1 MLHLGLEF
9 TLGKVMQSSGGFSL
23 PGKKHLYEPSSRGS
37 VLLVDVTE
45 CPIERPK
52 KTAIVLQWQATVA

>member
-1 MLHLGLEF
+1 MVRKIETILIQSGEF
-9 TLGKVMQSSGGFSL
+9 RLS
-23 PGKKHLYEPSSRGS
+23 GKKHLYQPSSRGS

-52 KTAIVLQWQATVA
+52 KSSDCFTGASNGGTR